1 MSRGSSSADFWT
13 PKSLARYT
21 KDMPPR
27 MLLPPRMAEVRMRNT
42 PEGMMGWTTYVS
54 EEAVVDEKYVSEW

>member
-1 MSRGSSSADFWT
+1 
-13 PKSLARYT
+13 
-21 KDMPPR
+21 MPPR